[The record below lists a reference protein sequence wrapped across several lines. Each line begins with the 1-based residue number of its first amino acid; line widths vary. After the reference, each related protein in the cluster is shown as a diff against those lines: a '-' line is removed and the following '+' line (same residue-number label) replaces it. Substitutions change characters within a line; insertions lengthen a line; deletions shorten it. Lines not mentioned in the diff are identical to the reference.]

1 MQDLIVPVYLNQ
13 KLVFDLLAM
22 LQGGISTVKSVVET
36 SSGRVSS
43 QEEISTQ
50 FGLSG
55 AVSSL
60 LSISLGGHKTK
71 ESQNGDDVSVSE
83 EKIQTPASLLYQLLG
98 LLNEQRLIKNMNSVG
113 GISPGDFVEL
123 SVCLEKNPALDSLQV
138 VHGILNLIHSMQDSK
153 TTKKFIEE
161 KQKIGVFIES
171 LKSGSSVDMIGQNLG
186 FPSVVVTLEKE
197 FLRDPS
203 MSDVVDGQFKVFGKV
218 IKVIDEKSKINLLRK
233 SDFGRM
239 PEEQVHNLLG
249 KLIDPLTSI
258 GYSIPSLT
266 VSIDGPAIHIL
277 PVAVYA

>member
-36 SSGRVSS
+36 SSGRSTN
-43 QEEISTQ
+43 QDEISTQ

-55 AVSSL
+55 AFSSL
-60 LSISLGGHKTK
+60 LSISLGGNKRTK
-71 ESQNGDDVSVSE
+71 SESDEDISVSE
-83 EKIQTPASLLYQLLG
+83 EKIQTPASLFYQLIG
-98 LLNEQRLIKNMNSVG
+98 LLNDQKMIKTMNSVD

-138 VHGILNLIHSMQDSK
+138 VYGVLDLMHSMQDSK
-153 TTKKFIEE
+153 SSKKFMDE

-171 LKSGSSVDMIGQNLG
+171 LKSGNSVDMIGQKLG
-186 FPSVVVTLEKE
+186 SPSVVVTLEKE

-218 IKVIDEKSKINLLRK
+218 IKVIDETSKINLLRK
-233 SDFGRM
+233 SHFGRM
-239 PEEQVHNLLG
+239 PEDQIHMLLG
-249 KLIDPLTSI
+249 KVIEPLKSI

-266 VSIDGPAIHIL
+266 VSIEGPAIHIL